1 MEEELQRP
9 RPLFSRQSQ
18 DPPPTME
25 LAVLVLRDL
34 LEYSC
39 QLPELARDIST
50 NHIPGLLTSLL
61 ALKPE
66 VRPPPSAGAPWKWRA
81 LPKSPPPMAKCSG
94 LPVLPSLGAVPAVR
108 SGRKQSVHDLLSP
121 GMWLLASKCF
131 FYFGSGGGTG
141 CCLDP
146 H

>member
-66 VRPPPSAGAPWKWRA
+66 VRPPPLSWGPLEVEGLAQE
-81 LPKSPPPMAKCSG
+81 PPPHGKVLRPPCSSLPWRSASCPLWKEAKR
-94 LPVLPSLGAVPAVR
+94 A
-108 SGRKQSVHDLLSP
+108 
-121 GMWLLASKCF
+121 
-131 FYFGSGGGTG
+131 
-141 CCLDP
+141 
-146 H
+146 